1 KSVINATG
9 PFCDA
14 VRKMSNP
21 DARDIITYS
30 QGIHLV
36 LDRKFL
42 PSDSA
47 LIIPKTRDGR
57 VLFCIP
63 WHESRLVGTTDTPV
77 DTAVLEPKA
86 LDMEIDFV
94 LETVG
99 RYLTKRPTRDDILSV
114 FAGIR
119 PLVSK
124 GTVTNTASL
133 SRGHELFVDKPGL

>member
-1 KSVINATG
+1 
-9 PFCDA
+9 DA
-14 VRKMSNP
+14 
-21 DARDIITYS
+21 
-30 QGIHLV
+30 
-36 LDRKFL
+36 
-42 PSDSA
+42 A

-63 WHESRLVGTTDTPV
+63 WHKSLLVGTTDTPV

-86 LDMEIDFV
+86 IDVEIDFV

-99 RYLTKRPTRDDILSV
+99 RYLTNLPTRDDILSL

-124 GTVTNTASL
+124 GTVTNTAWL
-133 SRGHELFVDKPGL
+133 SRGHELFVDEAGLVTITGGK